1 MNALSYGPLG
11 LCFLWLLSSC
21 GQPDTGTVLSPTEPE
36 PIAETESEPV
46 IDPVSDDEGTDE
58 ALPPEPEVEPEPEIP
73 PPMVWTAPVAED
85 LRCGNV
91 EIPFTF
97 DGTDTEYSLGNAF
110 WSMWF
115 AKRSFTGATAETEAE
130 LRALG
135 FDRYRYIQNEIAGL
149 QALVVANDETM
160 FIAFQGSKEFMDWLA
175 NFYFVQRDGQQ
186 GVSGRVHQ
194 GFALAL
200 DSEWGSILDTVQEF
214 SRPGQKVW
222 TSGHSMGAALA
233 TITAARLLEQ
243 GFDVG
248 PLYTHASPRVG
259 DAVFADQLYSGLG
272 EQHYRMVHGL
282 DLIPHLPPAGDS
294 ADVAANFIP
303 LGITGFGEPYLRDLG
318 YTHAGSLY
326 RMEMDASVTHFPG
339 LQEDEDHYYWSQV
352 GFGTIL
358 ELLIS
363 QEQEALHHEDSYLC
377 RLRDLWLAS
386 RESP

>member
-1 MNALSYGPLG
+1 MRALSYGPTG
-11 LCFLWLLSSC
+11 LVFAMVLIGC
-21 GQPDTGTVLSPTEPE
+21 GEPTSGTVFTPTEPE
-36 PIAETESEPV
+36 AVVEPEIEEPV
-46 IDPVSDDEGTDE
+46 EEVAEEDIVEDV
-58 ALPPEPEVEPEPEIP
+58 VEPEPEP
-73 PPMVWTAPVAED
+73 EAQPPMVWTAPVSED
-85 LRCGNV
+85 LRCGNL

-97 DGTDTEYSLGNAF
+97 DGLSTEYSLSNAF

-115 AKRSFTGATAETEAE
+115 AKRSFTGDTEETEAE

-135 FDRYRYIQNEIAGL
+135 FTDYRYIHNEIAQL
-149 QALVVANDETM
+149 QVLIVANDETM
-160 FIAFQGSKEFMDWLA
+160 FIAYQGSKEVMDWIA
-175 NFYFVQRDGQQ
+175 NFYFLQRDGEE

-200 DSEWGSILDTVQEF
+200 DSEWSEILTTVQSF
-214 SRPGQKVW
+214 SRAGQTIW

-233 TITAARLLEQ
+233 TITAARLVQE
-243 GFDVG
+243 GFNVG

-259 DAVFADQLYSGLG
+259 NTTFAQELYSGLG
-272 EQHYRMVHGL
+272 GNHYRMAHGL
-282 DLIPHLPPAGDS
+282 DLIPHLPPAGES
-294 ADVAANFIP
+294 AEVAANFIP

-326 RMEMDASVTHFPG
+326 RMELDDTVTHFPG

-363 QEQEALHHEDSYLC
+363 QEQEALHHEDAYLC
-377 RLRDLWLAS
+377 KLRTLWLAS
-386 RESP
+386 RDSP